1 VLTVAAGVPSWATPA
16 SGSITLITETVA
28 SANSSID
35 FSSISGS
42 YKQLLL
48 VWCGIYH
55 TAGSTLFG
63 IRLNS
68 DSGSNYMNLGI
79 GFNDGTAS
87 DQRGTDTYIQS
98 SGAGRPPFGDGV
110 TSTDLGNTVRGQLL
124 IDNYSSATKLKPVSG
139 EWSFG
144 KAGVGSRTVYY
155 LGTYNSTSAITAI
168 NIFRISGAGDMTN
181 LSNTSIRLYG
191 IS

>member
-1 VLTVAAGVPSWATPA
+1 M
-16 SGSITLITETVA
+16 
-28 SANSSID
+28 
-35 FSSISGS
+35 
-42 YKQLLL
+42 

-63 IRLNS
+63 IRINS
-68 DSGSNYMNLGI
+68 DTGSNYANLGI
-79 GFNDGTAS
+79 GFNDATAG
-87 DQRGTDTYIQS
+87 DQRGLDTYIQS

-110 TSTDLGNTVRGQLL
+110 TSTDLENTVRGQLL
-124 IDNYSSATKLKPVSG
+124 IDNYSSTTKLKPVSG
-139 EWSFG
+139 EWSSG
-144 KAGVGSRTVYY
+144 KAGAGSRTVYY